1 MSNELQALAEELAS
15 AAISAAEENWYEE
28 TKPLW
33 NDVKN
38 SAKNFL
44 NAYKNYENSES
55 FQNDF
60 NNSIAIQLKAM
71 GRDKIFGDD
80 AFVSSRA
87 VYLLGFKFQNSYQRY
102 FGELPSE
109 VVYVTRSGGIYRGS
123 IQQLALASYGKV
135 GQARVKGLS
144 GRLTK
149 EQDVSHTLLDS
160 YKNIVRKMK
169 DYYSTIQKITSNWD
183 EDKKLASQFYYSYTK
198 KNGEKVLSFIR
209 QNAYIKSDSQIYKIL
224 NYGDLGEALVSAY
237 IAMKNDGGAPT
248 EEAILQ
254 ALLKVDNVGAFFKE
268 DVGNLAVKSRG
279 ASLPQLQEFVAMA
292 EEVIAS
298 GEEGQKKEFS
308 AHKEGVR
315 NIALTEAEAAASVDL
330 GLGIS
335 LLDILIG

>member
-1 MSNELQALAEELAS
+1 MSNELQALAEELAG

-33 NDVKN
+33 TDVKN

-60 NNSIAIQLKAM
+60 SNSIATQLKAI

-144 GRLTK
+144 GRLIK
-149 EQDVSHTLLDS
+149 EQDVSQTLLDN
-160 YKNIVRKMK
+160 YKDIVRKMK
-169 DYYSTIQKITSNWD
+169 NYYSTIEKITSNWD
-183 EDKKLASQFYYSYTK
+183 KDKKLASQFYYSYTK
-198 KNGEKVLSFIR
+198 KNGEKALSLIR
-209 QNAYIKSDSQIYKIL
+209 QNAYVKFGSQVYKVL
-224 NYGDLGEALVSAY
+224 NYGDLAEALVSTY
-237 IAMKNDGGAPT
+237 IAMKNDKGAPT

-254 ALLKVDNVGAFFKE
+254 ALSKVDNIGAFFKE

-315 NIALTEAEAAASVDL
+315 NIALAEAEAAASVDL

-335 LLDILIG
+335 LLDILVG